1 MQNYWFYDDHFIIR
15 GELQDEK
22 NKMIVCAVMLAMLG
36 GTMTSF
42 AGEWKE
48 NEKGYWH
55 EKDDGGY

>member
-1 MQNYWFYDDHFIIR
+1 MKK
-15 GELQDEK
+15 K